1 MRVNTHLKI
10 DPSLVG
16 EPLEVGEGTAV
27 AQLVTQPVMAA
38 DERDLVHGG
47 FTFGL
52 ADYAAMLAVNDPNV
66 VLGAAQIRFTGPVKV
81 GETLVAKASV
91 QQVDN
96 KKRQVE
102 CSVSVGDRTV
112 FQGTFTCF
120 VLNQHIF
127 DQ

>member
-1 MRVNTHLKI
+1 
-10 DPSLVG
+10 
-16 EPLEVGEGTAV
+16 
-27 AQLVTQPVMAA
+27 MAA

-66 VLGAAQIRFTGPVKV
+66 VLGAAQVRFTGPVKV
-81 GETLVAKASV
+81 GEALVARAEV
-91 QQVDN
+91 QLAED

-102 CSVSVGDRTV
+102 CSVSVGDQKV

-120 VLNQHIF
+120 ILGHHIF